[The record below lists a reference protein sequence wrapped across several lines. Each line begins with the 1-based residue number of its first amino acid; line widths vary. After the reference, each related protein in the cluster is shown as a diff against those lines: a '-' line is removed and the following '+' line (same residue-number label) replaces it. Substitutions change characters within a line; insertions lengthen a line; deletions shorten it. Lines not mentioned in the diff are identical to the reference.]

1 MYMKLLAFY
10 EQVYVFTKY
19 YSEIGKYY
27 ARQWLGPAPQNYLLL
42 ADGQV
47 LPSVTQLPSTVTA
60 STHLYDSST
69 NRITCISNPS
79 PEGRYR
85 PLQYIS
91 MRIESEIVGNI
102 DMSDWLGEIR
112 ANPVPNLSI
121 KQILSL
127 WSLTQNTY
135 VPFDG
140 KTSVFVT
147 KNNGFD
153 DTVIF

>member
-1 MYMKLLAFY
+1 MKLLAFY

-19 YSEIGKYY
+19 YSEIGKCY
-27 ARQWLGPAPQNYLLL
+27 ARQWLGPAPQKYLLL

-47 LPSVTQLPSTVTA
+47 LPSAIQLPSTVSA
-60 STHLYDSST
+60 HLYDPST
-69 NRITCISNPS
+69 NRITSMSNPS
-79 PEGRYR
+79 PEGRYK

-91 MRIESEIVGNI
+91 MRMESEIVGNI
-102 DMSDWLGEIR
+102 DMSDWLGELR

-121 KQILSL
+121 KQIMVL

-140 KTSVFVT
+140 ETTVFVT
-147 KNNGFD
+147 KNNGSEE
-153 DTVIF
+153 TVTF